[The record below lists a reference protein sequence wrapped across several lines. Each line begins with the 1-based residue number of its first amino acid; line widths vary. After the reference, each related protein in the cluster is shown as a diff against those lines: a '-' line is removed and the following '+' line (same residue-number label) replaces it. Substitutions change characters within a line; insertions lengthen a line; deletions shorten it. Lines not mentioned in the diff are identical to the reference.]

1 MAFYNIG
8 WQYPDKKRV
17 VADLA
22 KLMRRICQKKTVH
35 AFGISEVFNI
45 LEDDKH
51 QLRQD
56 IMNIILDELN
66 ADSAAQPVWIG
77 KADVHYIFVWN
88 TNVLTCLLYEVISC
102 GIEEQAERKAQYFQ
116 FVIRSQHWMALDGD
130 TLHLIHN
137 HSVSSDRCN
146 LTVDR
151 RKRICTTF
159 WHYVADKSSAA
170 QPAVL
175 FGGDFNCSRFEWTLC
190 FTELL
195 RTQSARKTVQI
206 CRSRPEGG
214 YKGDNAIA
222 INVRAVQ
229 ETSGFGR
236 SWQSKKEAFSDG
248 HDVVL
253 VPIQW
258 GNRRESKNSAAQPVS
273 QRVRIDA
280 RPTRGEENR
289 ATTISIV
296 SL

>member
-8 WQYPDKKRV
+8 WQYPDKKR
-17 VADLA
+17 AASDLA

-116 FVIRSQHWMALDGD
+116 FVIRSQLWMALDGD
-130 TLHLIHN
+130 TLHVIHN
-137 HSVSSDRCN
+137 HSPSSDVRK

-151 RKRICTTF
+151 RKQICSTC
-159 WHYVADKSSAA
+159 WLHVANKSSDA
-170 QPAVL
+170 QPAVV
-175 FGGDFNCSRFEWTLC
+175 FGGDV
-190 FTELL
+190 LL
-195 RTQSARKTVQI
+195 QKIIGNTVGQEVRRKFAEVDPWVAT
-206 CRSRPEGG
+206 
-214 YKGDNAIA
+214 
-222 INVRAVQ
+222 
-229 ETSGFGR
+229 
-236 SWQSKKEAFSDG
+236 
-248 HDVVL
+248 
-253 VPIQW
+253 
-258 GNRRESKNSAAQPVS
+258 
-273 QRVRIDA
+273 
-280 RPTRGEENR
+280 R
-289 ATTISIV
+289 ATMP
-296 SL
+296 LP